1 MATRQSSNYLFRLTA
16 RASAPSTRPPTTLPA
31 TARAQRGASHHS
43 SWPPPQA
50 LSTVSSLATVVG
62 SDVLYGSLLP
72 AVLGMVSDAVP
83 NVRFNVAKTLQM
95 LVPLLEPGL
104 VASQVKPKLLEL
116 SEDHD
121 KDVQYFAQRALA
133 CCG

>member
-1 MATRQSSNYLFRLTA
+1 M
-16 RASAPSTRPPTTLPA
+16 
-31 TARAQRGASHHS
+31 
-43 SWPPPQA
+43 
-50 LSTVSSLATVVG
+50 
-62 SDVLYGSLLP
+62 LYGSLLP